1 MAYLSRLSSFPE
13 NSGTTAIEWI
23 APKTYC
29 FADIYVGSSLIRPDY
44 PIVIGVLRWVRV
56 FLAHF
61 LVLTVQLTLQA
72 STYSLVLS
80 TPPTP
85 PPQKR
90 QRKKKLIIE
99 VTMEPVQSSAIQ
111 PALPRAWWSTC
122 AMSAASHFD
131 PVRESGHRN
140 MYIVKWETSSSHPR
154 LLEQK
159 KNSQNI
165 RGQFNKETT
174 SVVFYNCRVHM

>member
-85 PPQKR
+85 PP
-90 QRKKKLIIE
+90 KKKTKE
-99 VTMEPVQSSAIQ
+99 KEANYRGNYGTCSVVSNSASSASCLVIN
-111 PALPRAWWSTC
+111 LC
-122 AMSAASHFD
+122 H
-131 PVRESGHRN
+131 VRSFSLR
-140 MYIVKWETSSSHPR
+140 S
-154 LLEQK
+154 
-159 KNSQNI
+159 
-165 RGQFNKETT
+165 
-174 SVVFYNCRVHM
+174 C